1 MSGKFPNAWSSLR
14 DNVYVAMN
22 CGSAVT
28 LASASAGDDT
38 RSTHVQRNRHP
49 CHARILGHPC
59 RIRQQPNA
67 QILSR
72 NRSRCGWSWRR
83 TVSVGVLHDSRSVI
97 YGLLHGETRLRYLA
111 SDSRKPFNTEE
122 GRIGG
127 TNEFSSRC

>member
-1 MSGKFPNAWSSLR
+1 MCGKFPNAWSSLR
-14 DNVYVAMN
+14 DNVDVAMN

-49 CHARILGHPC
+49 CHAGILGYPY

-72 NRSRCGWSWRR
+72 DRSRCGWSWHC
-83 TVSVGVLHDSRSVI
+83 TVSVGVLHDYASVI
-97 YGLLHGETRLRYLA
+97 RGLWHGWTCLRYLA
-111 SDSRKPFNTEE
+111 EIPNPAPAGE
-122 GRIGG
+122 GSLWPER
-127 TNEFSSRC
+127 